1 MRGTSLLIYGGF
13 TVIFNLFSVFMSYD
27 FMRRFIGL
35 FERKKMLT
43 AILFFL
49 EELTLVFVSCMSYPT
64 YKAIALVV
72 CNSLLALFLYRKPS
86 KMVFYYVLLFSV
98 VIALLECLLYYV
110 LVYTITFLNLIMP
123 GNPWQNGLLILLN
136 SAIFF
141 VIYQLFVSRV
151 EKDIVDVTKGVRIF
165 NFVLIPI
172 FSILNIYL
180 MLYVSS
186 YAIENKMYLLIICD
200 VVLIFILNIYLFS
213 LLSKVSENAEIKG
226 KLALYDQASD
236 LQYRYYQEME
246 QKLEDSRKT
255 VHDMKNHLQAME
267 RLYQTGEAEKG
278 RQYGDDLRQLLKS
291 FSQDYYTDNRVLNI
305 VINDK
310 AERGRMSGVPVA
322 CALNQI
328 DLSFMKE
335 MDITT
340 IFANLLDN
348 AIEAACEAREPWT
361 KLKADNVRDFIV
373 ISVENSMKKSPALNE
388 SRLNSSKEGHQGYG
402 LENVKRAL
410 EKYNGHLRIETGEN
424 TFKVSLFI
432 PIQTEVRDHG

>member
-136 SAIFF
+136 SAILF
-141 VIYQLFVSRV
+141 VIYQLFVSHV

-255 VHDMKNHLQAME
+255 VHDIKNHLQAME

-278 RQYGDDLRQLLKS
+278 RQYGDDLRQLLNS

-310 AERGRMSGVPVA
+310 AERGKMSGVPVA
-322 CALNQI
+322 CVLNQI

-373 ISVENSMKKSPALNE
+373 ISVENSTKNSPVLNE

-432 PIQTEVRDHG
+432 PVQTEVKNDG

>member
-136 SAIFF
+136 SAILF

-278 RQYGDDLRQLLKS
+278 RQYGDDLRQLLNS

-410 EKYNGHLRIETGEN
+410 EKYNGHLRIETGKN

-432 PIQTEVRDHG
+432 PVQTEVKNDG